1 MSTTQQ
7 EHTRDPALTPVP
19 TTLPRAGGREVLGA
33 VGRRLRPQ
41 LPRTLGSLVVLLAS
55 AGCGLVMPL
64 VLGIVVDAVT
74 GNVTHHPLIGDGDP
88 WRVLAVLLI
97 ALAVGSALNGL
108 GTAWLAGAADRV
120 VASLREDNVAAALT
134 LDQER
139 AEAVGSG
146 EVVSRSSDDFAAVTS
161 AVNIALP
168 SAIAAVTGIVV
179 TVAGMAGMAGI
190 HWAFALVLVVVTVPV
205 YAVAVRRYLR
215 QAPPLYRAER
225 AQRAVRAGMVL
236 GTGAVTLGAATT
248 AVLFFLRLYNP
259 IGTALMM
266 LDQLQSAYTS
276 LGRIVGLV
284 RIGSDHSGARSAVPT
299 ASDAAAARTGSAG
312 SAAAGSR
319 AAAPVVVRDLDVH
332 YGERRAVADVN
343 FEVAPGASVAL
354 VGASGAGKSTVAAV
368 VAGVRTPSRGAV
380 RIAGQDPHALPPA
393 ERARVVALVS
403 QEIHVFSG
411 TLREN
416 LTLAASNSGDRAVWD
431 ALRAVGLAEWV
442 EELHEGLD
450 TPVFDGSPVL
460 GDMRCQQLALA
471 RVALLGPSVVV
482 LDEPVSRAARGE
494 AEILARAVAEVSRE
508 RTAITVVHHLDQA
521 ALCDRILVMA
531 DGAVI
536 EEGTHEGLLARGG
549 RYAQLWEASHAHEDG
564 ANEGGTAQR

>member
-1 MSTTQQ
+1 M
-7 EHTRDPALTPVP
+7 
-19 TTLPRAGGREVLGA
+19 
-33 VGRRLRPQ
+33 
-41 LPRTLGSLVVLLAS
+41 
-55 AGCGLVMPL
+55 
-64 VLGIVVDAVT
+64 
-74 GNVTHHPLIGDGDP
+74 
-88 WRVLAVLLI
+88 
-97 ALAVGSALNGL
+97 
-108 GTAWLAGAADRV
+108 
-120 VASLREDNVAAALT
+120 
-134 LDQER
+134 
-139 AEAVGSG
+139 
-146 EVVSRSSDDFAAVTS
+146 
-161 AVNIALP
+161 
-168 SAIAAVTGIVV
+168 
-179 TVAGMAGMAGI
+179 
-190 HWAFALVLVVVTVPV
+190 PV

-225 AQRAVRAGMVL
+225 AQRAVRAGMVLDAVRGGSVIRGFRAGGFMRRRLVVPSWVVSRLVVLTQIATTRLFGGVNLAEFLGLSALLGTAFVLL

-299 ASDAAAARTGSAG
+299 TSDAAAARTGSAG

-332 YGERRAVADVN
+332 YGERRAVADVS
-343 FEVAPGASVAL
+343 FDVAPGASVAL

-393 ERARVVALVS
+393 ERALVVALVS
-403 QEIHVFSG
+403 QESHVFSG

-416 LTLAASNSGDRAVWD
+416 LTLAAPNSGDRAVWD

-450 TPVFDGSPVL
+450 TPRVRRQPRPRGHAVSATRPRARRAAGPERRRPGRTGL
-460 GDMRCQQLALA
+460 ACRTRRGGDPGAGGGRGQ
-471 RVALLGPSVVV
+471 
-482 LDEPVSRAARGE
+482 SRAHGDHGDPPPRSG
-494 AEILARAVAEVSRE
+494 
-508 RTAITVVHHLDQA
+508 
-521 ALCDRILVMA
+521 
-531 DGAVI
+531 GAV
-536 EEGTHEGLLARGG
+536 RPDP
-549 RYAQLWEASHAHEDG
+549 RDG
-564 ANEGGTAQR
+564 

>member
-146 EVVSRSSDDFAAVTS
+146 EVVSRSSDDVAAVTS

-179 TVAGMAGMAGI
+179 TVAGMAGI

-403 QEIHVFSG
+403 QESHVFSG